1 MYLTYEVIN
10 RNLTVKKELILSY
23 VFFETDQVIYA
34 KALNVMLK
42 LENENNKLFDKITV
56 RFT

>member
-1 MYLTYEVIN
+1 MNLTYEVIN
-10 RNLTVKKELILSY
+10 ENLTAKKGLILSY
-23 VFFETDQVIYA
+23 IFFETDRAIYV
-34 KALNVMLK
+34 KALDVMLK

>member
-1 MYLTYEVIN
+1 MNLTYEVIN

-23 VFFETDQVIYA
+23 VFFKTDQAIYA

>member
-23 VFFETDQVIYA
+23 VFFETDQAIYA

>member
-1 MYLTYEVIN
+1 MNLTYEVIN
-10 RNLTVKKELILSY
+10 QNLTVKKELILSY
-23 VFFETDQVIYA
+23 IFFETDQAIYV
-34 KALNVMLK
+34 KALDVMLK